1 MARGDVVNHHRN
13 HEWGNFFWATV
24 TEEGVLLF
32 QRSESPDSRA
42 DKNASS
48 VEVESSCIKTCVF
61 PRFACGC
68 HREVGIAIRSA
79 NVFGVFKGRGRVKIP
94 DFACDTTVISRGV
107 ESGNGGNATLPADQ
121 AGPSLGEI
129 VGERGKGPQSCHYNA
144 TRAHKRRGAR
154 SPTGK
159 DFRSGRIRT
168 SVIWTACPRCT
179 LQHRRQSGVFP
190 HRCRELRRQI
200 LLQMP

>member
-1 MARGDVVNHHRN
+1 M
-13 HEWGNFFWATV
+13 
-24 TEEGVLLF
+24 LLF
-32 QRSESPDSRA
+32 QRSESPDSRP

-48 VEVESSCIKTCVF
+48 VEVESSSLKTCVF

-68 HREVGIAIRSA
+68 HREVGVAIRSA
-79 NVFGVFKGRGRVKIP
+79 NVFGVFEGRGGVKIP
-94 DFACDTTVISRGV
+94 YFACDTAVISRGV
-107 ESGNGGNATLPADQ
+107 ESGDGGNATLPADQ

-129 VGERGKGPQSCHYNA
+129 VGERGKGPQSCHHNA